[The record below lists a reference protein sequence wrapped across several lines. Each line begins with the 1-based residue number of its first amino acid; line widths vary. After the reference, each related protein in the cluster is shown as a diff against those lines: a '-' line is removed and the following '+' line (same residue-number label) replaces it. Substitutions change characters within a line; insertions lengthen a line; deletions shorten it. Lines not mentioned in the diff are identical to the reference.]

1 MPQLQEDCL
10 RKPYVLP
17 SERSCEEVQRKLIF
31 FDFETDPT
39 TGEHVVN
46 FAVAQ
51 YLDGTEF
58 VCEGYDAIDK
68 FCKYLFSPQHK
79 GFTAIAHNMKGFD
92 GQFILRWML
101 EQGQCPRVIPNGS
114 KIMCITLS
122 ALSIRIIDSFN
133 FFPMPLSKLPKTYG
147 LEELAK
153 GYFPHLFNCPSNQS
167 YVGSFP
173 DSDLFSPSSMS
184 TGDREKF
191 FLWYNCQKTN
201 TFDFKNE
208 MLKYCRSD
216 VDILRRCCKIFREQ
230 FQSVT
235 GVDPFTYVT
244 IASACMAVYRSGHI
258 KPKTIAMIPVQGY
271 CNSINFS
278 RDSIRWLDF
287 VAHTEG
293 HRILHALNGTGEP
306 KIAGYSVDGFCKET
320 NTVYQYQGCFY
331 HGCEIC
337 YDGDLIHPLTGTT
350 MRSLRQKKEGVID
363 TLRQRGYNIIQMLE
377 HDFVHL
383 KKTENFQEFLLQHE
397 VTDRLNPRDAFF
409 GGRTN
414 GIQLFY
420 EGCAKYIDFTSLYP
434 WVNKYCEYPVG
445 HPEIITKDFRDI
457 DSYFGLV
464 KCKVFPPKKLF
475 HPVLPFRCNGKLMF
489 PLCRTCA
496 ETLNQKTCSH
506 TEEERS
512 ITGTWVT
519 EEVKKAREKGYK
531 IVKIYEVYHFQSSSN
546 DLFRSYIDLFL
557 KIKQEAS
564 GYPKRCLTDHQ
575 KSEYIISYSEKEN
588 ISLDKNSINVN
599 LGRRSVAK
607 LALNSFWGRWG
618 MNLNKNKLTFVSTVH
633 DFNKMLMD
641 KTKDIKDVFL
651 PTPEIAAFQWTQ
663 SNDFVTQDSS
673 TNIFIAAFTTC
684 HARLKLYREF
694 TDELNGGTITSFVT
708 GGPKNY
714 AYKLSDGS
722 EVCKIRGF
730 TLNFQNSL
738 VLNYESV
745 KELVSSMDA
754 SRFMTITNPRKITR
768 DKKKRKV
775 ENKIESKTYKMV
787 YDKRVIQDDFSTLPY
802 GY

>member
-1 MPQLQEDCL
+1 
-10 RKPYVLP
+10 
-17 SERSCEEVQRKLIF
+17 
-31 FDFETDPT
+31 
-39 TGEHVVN
+39 
-46 FAVAQ
+46 
-51 YLDGTEF
+51 
-58 VCEGYDAIDK
+58 
-68 FCKYLFSPQHK
+68 
-79 GFTAIAHNMKGFD
+79 
-92 GQFILRWML
+92 
-101 EQGQCPRVIPNGS
+101 
-114 KIMCITLS
+114 
-122 ALSIRIIDSFN
+122 
-133 FFPMPLSKLPKTYG
+133 
-147 LEELAK
+147 
-153 GYFPHLFNCPSNQS
+153 
-167 YVGSFP
+167 
-173 DSDLFSPSSMS
+173 
-184 TGDREKF
+184 
-191 FLWYNCQKTN
+191 
-201 TFDFKNE
+201 

-271 CNSINFS
+271 CNSTNFS

-320 NTVYQYQGCFY
+320 NTVYQYQGCFH
-331 HGCEIC
+331 HGCKIC

-383 KKTENFQEFLLQHE
+383 KKTEKFQEFLLQHE

-445 HPEIITKDFRDI
+445 HPEIITEDFRDI

-506 TEEERS
+506 AEEERS
-512 ITGTWVT
+512 ITGAW
-519 EEVKKAREKGYK
+519 VKKSKRKGIQNCK
-531 IVKIYEVYHFQSSSN
+531 
-546 DLFRSYIDLFL
+546 
-557 KIKQEAS
+557 
-564 GYPKRCLTDHQ
+564 
-575 KSEYIISYSEKEN
+575 
-588 ISLDKNSINVN
+588 DKNSINVN

-633 DFNKMLMD
+633 DYKRCVS
-641 KTKDIKDVFL
+641 T
-651 PTPEIAAFQWTQ
+651 TPEIAAFQWTQ

-673 TNIFIAAFTTC
+673 PNIFIAAFTTC
-684 HARLKLYREF
+684 HARLKLYSEIEKLNESVLYFDTDSIIYKSDGMNDPPLGNFLGEF

-754 SRFMTITNPRKITR
+754 SRFMTIANPRKITR

-775 ENKIESKTYKMV
+775 ENEIESKTYKMV

>member
-1 MPQLQEDCL
+1 
-10 RKPYVLP
+10 
-17 SERSCEEVQRKLIF
+17 
-31 FDFETDPT
+31 
-39 TGEHVVN
+39 
-46 FAVAQ
+46 
-51 YLDGTEF
+51 
-58 VCEGYDAIDK
+58 
-68 FCKYLFSPQHK
+68 
-79 GFTAIAHNMKGFD
+79 
-92 GQFILRWML
+92 
-101 EQGQCPRVIPNGS
+101 
-114 KIMCITLS
+114 
-122 ALSIRIIDSFN
+122 
-133 FFPMPLSKLPKTYG
+133 
-147 LEELAK
+147 
-153 GYFPHLFNCPSNQS
+153 
-167 YVGSFP
+167 
-173 DSDLFSPSSMS
+173 
-184 TGDREKF
+184 
-191 FLWYNCQKTN
+191 
-201 TFDFKNE
+201 

-216 VDILRRCCKIFREQ
+216 VDILRRRCKIFREQ

-235 GVDPFTYVT
+235 GVDPFTYVN
-244 IASACMAVYRSGHI
+244 IASACIAVYRSDHI

-271 CNSINFS
+271 NSTNFS

-287 VAHTEG
+287 VAHMEG
-293 HRILHALNGTGEP
+293 HRVLHALNGTGEP

-320 NTVYQYQGCFY
+320 NTEYHYQGCFH

-337 YDGDLIHPLTGTT
+337 YDGDLIHPLAGTT

-383 KKTENFQEFLLQHE
+383 KKTKQFQEILLQHE
-397 VTDRLNPRDAFF
+397 VTDRLNSRDTFF

-445 HPEIITKDFRDI
+445 HPEIITEDFRDI
-457 DSYFGLV
+457 DSYFGL
-464 KCKVFPPKKLF
+464 
-475 HPVLPFRCNGKLMF
+475 
-489 PLCRTCA
+489 
-496 ETLNQKTCSH
+496 
-506 TEEERS
+506 
-512 ITGTWVT
+512 
-519 EEVKKAREKGYK
+519 
-531 IVKIYEVYHFQSSSN
+531 IYVYHFQTSSN
-546 DLFRSYIDLFL
+546 DLFRFYIDLFL

-564 GYPKRCLTDHQ
+564 GYPKGCLTEQ
-575 KSEYIISYSEKEN
+575 RKSEYIISYSEKEN

-599 LGRRSVAK
+599 LSRRSVAK

-618 MNLNKNKLTFVSTVH
+618 MNLNKNKLIFVSTVH

-651 PTPEIAAFQWTQ
+651 PTPEIVAFQWTQ
-663 SNDFVTQDSS
+663 SNEFFTQDSS

-684 HARLKLYREF
+684 HARLKLYSEIEKLNESVLSFDTDSIIYKSDGINDPPLGNFLGEF

-714 AYKLSDGS
+714 AYKMSDGS

-754 SRFMTITNPRKITR
+754 TRFMTITNPRKIMR
-768 DKKKRKV
+768 VQEEKKSRK
-775 ENKIESKTYKMV
+775 
-787 YDKRVIQDDFSTLPY
+787 
-802 GY
+802 